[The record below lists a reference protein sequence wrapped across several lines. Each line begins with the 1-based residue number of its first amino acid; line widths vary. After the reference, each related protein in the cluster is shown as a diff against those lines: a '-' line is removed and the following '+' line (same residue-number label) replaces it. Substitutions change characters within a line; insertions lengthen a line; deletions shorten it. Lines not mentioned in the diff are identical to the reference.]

1 MRARLY
7 TDAAARQRAYRH
19 RKRNAADTSNVTPGL
34 CYEQPGARFYQG
46 DARQMSEIA
55 AESVHLVATSPPYW
69 NARAY
74 SQWPTYESYLADM
87 RAVWAECY
95 RVLAPGGRIAVNVP
109 DVYGRPGSGGCRP
122 IGDDTLRS
130 LQAADFELRG
140 KIIWDKR
147 PAERSSTAWGSWLSA
162 SNPSL
167 RDGHE
172 VIIVAHKAA
181 ARRPGPAVIARE
193 TFVAATVS
201 IWTIAPAPR
210 GWHPAPWPA
219 EIPRRLIEL
228 YTFPGD
234 VVLDPFAGSGT
245 TVWVAQSL
253 GRVGIGIELCAD
265 YLRQAIASRAVTDG
279 RDRSRPKKRGEHGPQ
294 NYDRDTATAIVGP
307 AGADPGG
314 PPGG

>member
-1 MRARLY
+1 MRPRLHVSN
-7 TDAAARQRAYRH
+7 AERQRAYRE
-19 RKRNAADTSNVTPGL
+19 RNRNAAIVTRPAYAAPWSL
-34 CYEQPGARFYQG
+34 YYEQPGVRFYLG
-46 DARQMSEIA
+46 DARRMEISDA
-55 AESVHLVATSPPYW
+55 TVHLAATSPPYW

-74 SQWPTYESYLADM
+74 AQWPTYAEYLADM
-87 RAVWAECY
+87 RTVWAECY

-130 LQAADFELRG
+130 LQAVGFELRG

-172 VIIVAHKAA
+172 VIIIGHKAA
-181 ARRPGPAVIARE
+181 ARRPGPAVIQRE
-193 TFVAATVS
+193 TFIAATVS
-201 IWTIAPAPR
+201 IWTIPPAPR

-245 TVWVAQSL
+245 TVWTAESL
-253 GRVGIGIELCAD
+253 GRLGIGIELSAD
-265 YLRQAIASRAVTDG
+265 YLRQAIGPRQPHGSADTSCKPRVTA
-279 RDRSRPKKRGEHGPQ
+279 RRGDHG
-294 NYDRDTATAIVGP
+294 T
-307 AGADPGG
+307 
-314 PPGG
+314 